1 MDVFNRLSELRERGE
16 PVALATVVAC
26 RRPASARPGD
36 RALVLANGELVGWIG
51 GSCAQPTVQREGLR
65 ALADGQPRLVRLSPE
80 AGLLPSQEGVVE
92 NVMTCH
98 SGGALEIYVEPF
110 LPTPWLVVTGDS
122 PIAEALATLGTL
134 ADFRV
139 RRDLPADQGE
149 LAGGARYVVVA
160 GLSGEDEHDLERALA
175 LDPSYVAFVGS
186 RRRLG
191 EVTARL
197 RERGVPADQLAR
209 VKGPAGLDIGAVTA
223 FEIAISIMAEIVQH
237 RRQGPTVPPQFTPN
251 ADPVPSPDLPLSR
264 VRERGPGGGGDT
276 GAPWQGEEGLAPEPV
291 AEAIDPVC
299 GMRVAIPGARH
310 VLQHEGQDHYFCCPS
325 CRRLFAASP
334 DQYRGTGSAPPP
346 ASTGDGAGRRELP
359 TDAFPG

>member
-1 MDVFNRLSELRERGE
+1 M
-16 PVALATVVAC
+16 PPQA
-26 RRPASARPGD
+26 
-36 RALVLANGELVGWIG
+36 
-51 GSCAQPTVQREGLR
+51 
-65 ALADGQPRLVRLSPE
+65 
-80 AGLLPSQEGVVE
+80 GVVE
-92 NVMTCH
+92 YVMTCH
-98 SGGALEIYVEPF
+98 SGGTLEIYVEPF
-110 LPTPWLVVTGDS
+110 LPAPWLVVTGDS
-122 PIAEALATLGTL
+122 PIAEALATLGAL
-134 ADFRV
+134 DDFRV

-160 GLSGEDEHDLERALA
+160 GLTGEDEHDLERALA

-197 RERGVPADQLAR
+197 RERGVSADLLAR

-237 RRQGPTVPPQFTPN
+237 RRQGSTVPPQFTPN

-264 VRERGPGGGGDT
+264 ARERVPGS
-276 GAPWQGEEGLAPEPV
+276 EGLAPEPV

-310 VLQHEGQDHYFCCPS
+310 VIEHEGQDHYFCCPS

-334 DQYRGTGSAPPP
+334 DQYRGTGSARALP
-346 ASTGDGAGRRELP
+346 STGDGAGRRELP